1 MRTELGTSTGTGCF
15 VNPLRT
21 ELGTGTGTGC
31 FVNKLR
37 TEWGTRL
44 GTGTGTDFLVNQL
57 GTELGTTNRNGLF
70 REPMIQNS
78 IGNKIGGG
86 PVDWNKIG
94 ERHKAGMLE
103 TVASPPPLTSPP
115 RQSGIKEGIKVG
127 VI

>member
-1 MRTELGTSTGTGCF
+1 

-57 GTELGTTNRNGLF
+57 GTELGTRLGTTNRNGLF

-115 RQSGIKEGIKVG
+115 PDSRVSRRVSKLG
-127 VI
+127 